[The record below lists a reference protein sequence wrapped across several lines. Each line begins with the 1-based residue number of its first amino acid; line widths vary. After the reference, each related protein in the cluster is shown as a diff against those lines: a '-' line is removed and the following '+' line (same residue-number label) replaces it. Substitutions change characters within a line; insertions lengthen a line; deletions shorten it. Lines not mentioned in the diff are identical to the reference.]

1 MTRMN
6 AIYKKIYR
14 MKNHSAQIL
23 KKKKTFI
30 ESMAFFTFVFFGS
43 WKKKR
48 KEVRIKVI
56 TLENMLTRIILHIMK

>member
-23 KKKKTFI
+23 KKEKTFI
-30 ESMAFFTFVFFGS
+30 ESMAFFIFVFFLEVGQKRG
-43 WKKKR
+43 KK
-48 KEVRIKVI
+48 
-56 TLENMLTRIILHIMK
+56 

>member
-6 AIYKKIYR
+6 AIYKKIYK

-30 ESMAFFTFVFFGS
+30 ESMAFFIFVFF
-43 WKKKR
+43 WKLEKKEER
-48 KEVRIKVI
+48 SEDKGYHPGKYV
-56 TLENMLTRIILHIMK
+56 N